1 MTTTKAHKSGNN
13 YHDVTERL
21 IDVSENTL
29 NKLDDAVESL
39 YKQRKK
45 YTQQVEKYVQGHPN
59 KSIAFAF
66 VAGLGFAIFLRGLF
80 K

>member
-1 MTTTKAHKSGNN
+1 MTKTHKSGNN

-29 NKLDDAVESL
+29 NRLDDAVDSL
-39 YKQRKK
+39 QKQRKK
-45 YTQQVEKYVQGHPN
+45 YTHQVEKYVQSNPT
-59 KSIAFAF
+59 KSIGFAF
-66 VAGLGFAIFLRGLF
+66 LAGFGLAIILRGLF